1 MSAADGPAVLLVGA
15 QVRGDRASTMARF
28 ARIFHE
34 GMSARGITV
43 EFQPSPVFWGGK
55 SFAEGGGISFGELLM
70 SFLDF
75 PRKLRLRARRA
86 RAMRRPWVAHIA
98 DQTHAF
104 YAKSLGILPVVV
116 TCHDLLAAR
125 AARGEFREV
134 RGGWAERLFHRL
146 VLSGLRRAN
155 CVVCVSETTA
165 GDVRRLAGIDPTR
178 LRVIPSGLNHPYRPM
193 DRDEAQA
200 RAAAL
205 LPPGWSRPDHLLLHV
220 GHSGWYKNRAGAIRI
235 LAELCRRNPGGGW
248 RLALVGRAATAEL
261 ESLARDLGV
270 TDRIASL
277 VNVADEDLRGLYCAA
292 GALLFPSLAE
302 GFGWPIIEAQ
312 SCGCPVIT
320 SDRAPMTEV
329 AGDAALF
336 VDPTDPVA
344 AATTILR
351 GWDDLGRFRALGPEN
366 ARRFSTGA
374 MLDHYAALYRE
385 LAGVTRA

>member
-1 MSAADGPAVLLVGA
+1 MSATGGPSVLLVGA

-43 EFQPSPVFWGGK
+43 EFQPSPVFWGAK
-55 SFAEGGGISFGELLM
+55 AFAEGGGISFGELLM

-75 PRKLRLRARRA
+75 PRKLRARAGRA
-86 RAMRRPWVAHIA
+86 RASRRPWVAHIA

-104 YAKSLGILPVVV
+104 YAKALGALPVVV

-134 RGGWAERLFHRL
+134 RAGWAERLFHGM
-146 VLSGLRRAN
+146 VLAGLRQAN

-165 GDVRRLAGIDPTR
+165 GDVRRLVGLEPAR
-178 LRVIPSGLNHPYRPM
+178 VRVIPSGLNHPYRPM

-200 RAAAL
+200 RASAL
-205 LPPGWSRPDHLLLHV
+205 LPAGWSRSGHLLLHV
-220 GHSGWYKNRAGAIRI
+220 GHNGWYKNREGAIRI
-235 LAELCRRNPGGGW
+235 LAELSRRDPGSNW
-248 RLALVGRAATAEL
+248 RLALVGRPPTAEL
-261 ESLARDLGV
+261 ESLAREEGV
-270 TDRIASL
+270 ADRIASV
-277 VNVADEDLRGLYCAA
+277 VNVVDEDLRGLYCAA
-292 GALLFPSLAE
+292 DALLFPSLAE

-320 SDRAPMTEV
+320 SGRAPMTEV
-329 AGDAALF
+329 AGGAALF
-336 VDPTDPVA
+336 VDPTNPA
-344 AATTILR
+344 AAAMMILDGWAGLGRLR
-351 GWDDLGRFRALGPEN
+351 GLGPEN
-366 ARRFSTGA
+366 ARRFSTEV

-385 LAGVTRA
+385 LAGGTG

>member
-1 MSAADGPAVLLVGA
+1 MSATRGPSVLLVGA

-43 EFQPSPVFWGGK
+43 EFQPSPVFWGAK
-55 SFAEGGGISFGELLM
+55 AFAEGGGISFGELVM

-75 PRKLRLRARRA
+75 PRKLRLRATRA
-86 RAMRRPWVAHIA
+86 RASRRPWVAHIA

-104 YAKSLGILPVVV
+104 YAKALEALPVVV

-134 RGGWAERLFHRL
+134 RVGWAERLFHRM
-146 VLSGLRRAN
+146 VLAGLRRAN
-155 CVVCVSETTA
+155 CVACVSETTA
-165 GDVRRLAGIDPTR
+165 GDVRRLAGIDPSR
-178 LRVIPSGLNHPYRPM
+178 VRVIHSGLNHPYRPM
-193 DRDEAQA
+193 ERDEAQA

-205 LPPGWSRPDHLLLHV
+205 LPAGWSRPPGRLLLHV
-220 GHSGWYKNRAGAIRI
+220 GHSGWYKNRHGIIRI
-235 LAELCRRNPGGGW
+235 LAELCRLDPASNW
-248 RLALVGRAATAEL
+248 RLALVGRAPTEQL
-261 ESLARDLGV
+261 ETLAHEQGV
-270 TDRIASL
+270 DDRMASL

-292 GALLFPSLAE
+292 DALLFPSLAE

-320 SDRAPMTEV
+320 SARAPMTEV

-336 VDPTDPVA
+336 VDPADPPA
-344 AATTILR
+344 AARAILE
-351 GWDDLGRFRALGPEN
+351 GWEGLGRSRALGPEN
-366 ARRFSTGA
+366 ARRFSTES
-374 MLDHYAALYRE
+374 MLDRYAELYRE
-385 LAGVTRA
+385 LATP